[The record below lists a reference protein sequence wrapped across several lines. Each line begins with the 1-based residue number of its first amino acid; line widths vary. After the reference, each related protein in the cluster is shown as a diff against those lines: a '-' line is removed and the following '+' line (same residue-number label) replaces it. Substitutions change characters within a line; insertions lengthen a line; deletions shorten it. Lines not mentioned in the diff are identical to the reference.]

1 MNAKSFTALVAAA
14 GLLAVANSGQAA
26 QQPSQADFDA
36 CNKEAQAKAGGPAA
50 SPSTGARGGAS
61 AGGSISGGGTS
72 VSGGA
77 TTPGGGAGGGVT
89 GGATTSGTSDE
100 QLQGM
105 AAAGQNDPAYQQAY
119 RECLQRR
126 GF

>member
-1 MNAKSFTALVAAA
+1 MNAKSFTALVAGA
-14 GLLAVANSGQAA
+14 GLLAVASAGQAA

-36 CNKEAQAKAGGPAA
+36 CNKEAQAKAGGAPAA
-50 SPSTGARGGAS
+50 SPSTGTSPSSGARGGATT
-61 AGGSISGGGTS
+61 G
-72 VSGGA
+72 GGA
-77 TTPGGGAGGGVT
+77 TTPGGG
-89 GGATTSGTSDE
+89 SSDQ

-105 AAAGQNDPAYQQAY
+105 AAAGQSDPAYQQAY